1 MMWAVLLMLLCVV
14 FLVVI
19 WWKPNKSNGPAVI
32 QSAMDRIVS
41 RPSTPLE
48 QEIEIIA
55 SALRERDTAKRKAE
69 ALARL
74 KDLLA
79 EE

>member
-19 WWKPNKSNGPAVI
+19 WWKPTKANGPTVI
-32 QSAMDRIVS
+32 QSAMDRIVL
-41 RPSTPLE
+41 RPTGPLE

-55 SALRERDTAKRKAE
+55 AALRERDAAKRKAE
-69 ALARL
+69 AIAKIKELFS
-74 KDLLA
+74 